1 MKKILFALALMAATL
16 VSCSKDNGG
25 NGDGSEKLVS
35 EIIITPNDDYS
46 QNVTFEYDEQSR
58 IKKIHIIYSYEGLAV
73 ENHERT
79 FEYDDNTFTETIA
92 GEGYTF
98 IYYLDDNGYVIK
110 SESIIDANMD
120 SYSTYEYENGK
131 IRKIYTYYSG
141 NTSSSPSIEEYIWQ
155 GEDIV
160 KISNSRYNSR
170 YAWQY
175 SIIEDK
181 TNISPLSFY
190 SSAPSGSIKYKGTYS
205 KHLPISN
212 GEDNY
217 TYEFDPEGY
226 PIKIT
231 EKSNSGDYIVEYNI
245 KYY

>member
-25 NGDGSEKLVS
+25 NEDGSDKLVS
-35 EIIITPNDDYS
+35 EIIITPDDDDS

-58 IKKIHIIYSYEGLAV
+58 IKKIHIIYSYEGISV
-73 ENHERT
+73 GNHERT
-79 FEYDDNTFTETIA
+79 WEYDDNTVTQTIV
-92 GEGYTF
+92 EDGYTF
-98 IYYLDDNGYVIK
+98 IDYLDDNGYVIK
-110 SESIIDANMD
+110 SETIIDANMD

-160 KISNSRYNSR
+160 KISNSHYNSR

-175 SIIEDK
+175 SNIEDK
-181 TNISPLSFY
+181 TNISPLLFY
-190 SSAPSGSIKYKGTYS
+190 SGAPSGFIKYKGTYS